1 MIEESKYC
9 TDIMKNHFKKELV
22 MTKKSIMKIL
32 KILVNVGFVIM
43 FKMKVMLK

>member
-9 TDIMKNHFKKELV
+9 TDIMKNHLKELV